1 VNPYRT
7 VRASKQQDV
16 DEPPGR
22 RTSIGESN
30 RATRRIE
37 ARTALP
43 PRREEDE
50 ERHMARGS
58 VNFPA
63 LALASVVALGVTL
76 GVPAAMEHHATA
88 PDVLASAQAR
98 MLVAAPHTDGNAGA
112 VAAAPAGTAPVLAAA
127 STVDVDGV
135 AIAPGTIR
143 IEVVAQR
150 RPIARWWSALMHD
163 STT

>member
-1 VNPYRT
+1 VNPHRT

-22 RTSIGESN
+22 RTPIGESN

-43 PRREEDE
+43 PQREEDE

-58 VNFPA
+58 VNLPA

-88 PDVLASAQAR
+88 PDVIASAQAR
-98 MLVAAPHTDGNAGA
+98 MLVTAPHTDGHPAT
-112 VAAAPAGTAPVLAAA
+112 VAPSPAGTTRVLAA

-143 IEVVAQR
+143 IDVVAQR
-150 RPIARWWSALMHD
+150 RPVARWWSALMHD